1 MIESEKAQG
10 HREQPAMILP
20 SSLPLELQKSAK
32 EDVSDYVAHLQVHM
46 SLQAR
51 NLLPGIEQMK
61 QSRDSL
67 LYQTQAQVEKITSR
81 LLA

>member
-1 MIESEKAQG
+1 MIDSERAQG
-10 HREQPAMILP
+10 NTKRPAMILP
-20 SSLPLELQKSAK
+20 SSLFKELQKSRK

-61 QSRDSL
+61 QSRESL

-81 LLA
+81 VLT

>member
-1 MIESEKAQG
+1 
-10 HREQPAMILP
+10 MILP
-20 SSLPLELQKSAK
+20 SSLFKELQKSRK

-61 QSRDSL
+61 QSRESL

-81 LLA
+81 VLT